1 LYLLLQESKPIKLVD
16 ADNATAN
23 PAGEKFQSDRS
34 DRDTIV
40 LLGKQTLEID
50 RRMVEIFSF
59 SGGGVVCLEWYHEQE
74 DSTDICFP
82 VSTM

>member
-1 LYLLLQESKPIKLVD
+1 MYLLLQESKPAKLVD

-23 PAGEKFQSDRS
+23 LAGEKFQSDRS

-50 RRMVEIFSF
+50 RRMVIVEIFLF
-59 SGGGVVCLEWYHEQE
+59 SGGSVVCLE
-74 DSTDICFP
+74 
-82 VSTM
+82 